1 MTQIEKVMQSV
12 DDPALRLVGAKIVF
26 LLNQI
31 VVEGRDTEDNREQL
45 QLFAEDANLGLSAVV
60 MIGLYKE
67 VAVRIS

>member
-45 QLFAEDANLGLSAVV
+45 QLFAEDANLGLSAGKMINLYMEVV
-60 MIGLYKE
+60 QC
-67 VAVRIS
+67 